1 MYNTLFLKE
10 KNYVLVA
17 LEDNL
22 ELNFFLALLKMHCLA
37 LYRSSMYAIGYYPGN
52 SVIEE
57 HMHSLRHAVYIAARS
72 NLFERCG
79 VASERMTFRRVSCW
93 SLLGFYVGIKKPPMR
108 RFGDD

>member
-72 NLFERCG
+72 NLFERSWGSVRKDDFPESVVLVVAG
-79 VASERMTFRRVSCW
+79 VLRR
-93 SLLGFYVGIKKPPMR
+93 Y
-108 RFGDD
+108 